1 MIDKIN
7 DNNLNQF
14 EKKFQEAH
22 KLGLE
27 IVKESREDQ
36 LMTLSV
42 GPQHPGS
49 GHFRFIIKVDGD
61 YIVYC
66 DPDPGYV
73 HRGEEKMSEY
83 RNFIQNIPH
92 LERPVIH
99 DSTNITYAYSLAVEQ
114 LLDLQV
120 PRRGQFIRAI
130 ASELNRNVYTL
141 YWLAIYGIFLGH
153 STMFMWPAGDRE
165 LFIDLLA
172 ALSGARVTHAYNIPG
187 GVRND
192 APYGFKEKCLRY
204 VNYFEKRL
212 NEYEDIFY
220 NNPLFRQRTENVG
233 ILTKEDAIKLGVT
246 GSVLRGSG
254 VSYDIR
260 KVEPYDVYDEI
271 DFKVQYMK
279 TCDSFARAYI
289 PFLDMRESCNI
300 IKQLLDKM
308 PDSGEVRTKLQPN
321 PKAKPGE
328 SYKRVES
335 GRGSLGYYI
344 VTDGGP
350 KPYRVKISVS
360 SFRNILALPHLL
372 IGSKMG
378 DMPSIY
384 WALNYWPVE
393 ADR

>member
-1 MIDKIN
+1 LTN
-7 DNNLNQF
+7 EFSESL
-14 EKKFQEAH
+14 EKKLEETT

-27 IVKESREDQ
+27 VVKEAAEDR
-36 LMTLSV
+36 LMKLSV

-49 GHFRFIIKVDGD
+49 GHFRFTIKVDGD

-73 HRGEEKMSEY
+73 HRGEEKMCEY

-99 DSTNITYAYSLAVEQ
+99 DSTNITYSYSLAVEE
-114 LLDLQV
+114 LLGIDV

-130 ASELNRNVYTL
+130 ASELNRQVYTL

-165 LFIDLLA
+165 LFIDLLT
-172 ALSGARVTHAYNIPG
+172 ALTGARVTHAFNIPG

-192 APYGFKEKCLRY
+192 IPDGFKEKCLEY

-212 NEYEDIFY
+212 KEYENIFY

-233 ILTKEDAIKLGVT
+233 ILTKDDAINLGVT
-246 GSVLRGSG
+246 GSVLRASG
-254 VSYDIR
+254 VAHDVR
-260 KVEPYDVYDEI
+260 KVEPYDVYNEI

-279 TCDSFARAYI
+279 TCDSFARAYV
-289 PFLDMRESCNI
+289 PFLDMRESCHI
-300 IKQLLDKM
+300 IRQLLDKM
-308 PDSGEVRTKLQPN
+308 PKSGEVRTKLQSN
-321 PKAKPGE
+321 PKGVPGE
-328 SYKRVES
+328 AYKRVES
-335 GRGSLGYYI
+335 GRGALSYYI
-344 VTDGGP
+344 VSDGTSR
-350 KPYRVKISVS
+350 PYRVKISVG

-372 IGSKMG
+372 VGSRLG
-378 DMPSIY
+378 DMPCIY